1 MIDTKLMSQILRDK
15 KYMTISE
22 YSNIITNSKF
32 NNDELKEI
40 LLYHLDTFGKDT
52 MIIMIYSFNDIDW
65 DIVKNK
71 EIEYMIVSVICTAV
85 MAKECISYNAGTC
98 STLSKII
105 TETCDRFPMHQDEI
119 LKNLH
124 GYIQAEFIER
134 MLLIS

>member
-1 MIDTKLMSQILRDK
+1 MINTKLMSQILRDK

-22 YSNIITNSKF
+22 YSNIITNSEF

-40 LLYHLDTFGKDT
+40 LLYHLDMFGEDT
-52 MIIMIYSFNDIDW
+52 MIRMVYSFNDIDW

-85 MAKECISYNAGTC
+85 MSKECISYNVGTC
-98 STLSKII
+98 SVLSKTI
-105 TETCDRFPMHQDEI
+105 TDICDRFHIHQDEI